1 MNVPLLVPKVLAVTE
16 AAEGKSWA
24 DFPFSAMLGGDS
36 SDVIPET
43 WLHCQFPAHRCPPFR
58 PVQVPKVHGPL
69 TQSLLFWQK
78 PHRQGGA
85 SSARRA
91 GCIEL
96 YGFQHPVEGA
106 KTAQAPRH
114 WVHREYLSTGFCG
127 GCAGMTG
134 CSFSSLR
141 LLDDLLLS
149 APRLDDHCPLFP
161 PKARGNVSCSRSL
174 ISALKVS

>member
-1 MNVPLLVPKVLAVTE
+1 MTSYQRHGCTASSPLIGALPSVLC
-16 AAEGKSWA
+16 KS
-24 DFPFSAMLGGDS
+24 P
-36 SDVIPET
+36 
-43 WLHCQFPAHRCPPFR
+43 RCMDLSP
-58 PVQVPKVHGPL
+58 
-69 TQSLLFWQK
+69 SLLFWQK

-114 WVHREYLSTGFCG
+114 WVHREYLGTGFCG